1 MTDQEKTMMKALTIN
16 FKDLIEDVDL
26 KLKANDSREIEYY
39 TERITLEKEAIED
52 ILKVLGGTEG

>member
-1 MTDQEKTMMKALTIN
+1 MTDQEKTMMKALTMN

-26 KLKANDSREIEYY
+26 KLQAKDQREIKYY

-52 ILKVLGGTEG
+52 ILKVLGGTEL

>member
-1 MTDQEKTMMKALTIN
+1 MTEQEKTMLKALTIN

-26 KLKANDSREIEYY
+26 KLNATDSREIEYY

-52 ILKVLGGTEG
+52 ILKVLGGTEK